1 MTKSKKDA
9 KKAATT
15 LLTLVVDRSGS
26 MEPIKD
32 DMEGG
37 IKTLIEEQAR
47 EEGAC
52 LVTLAQFDNEYE
64 VVADGVPAAEM
75 APYRLVPRGMTAL
88 LDAIGRTIATVHAR
102 IEGMDP
108 KDRPA
113 NVLFAVITDGME
125 NASCEWS
132 RLQVMDSVKARTAEG
147 WHFTFLGA
155 DQDAVQEGPG
165 LGVDADA
172 SLTFDKSA
180 RGTAAAMSS
189 VSEKYRRLRSGRAT
203 RIEYTEDER
212 RAASGD

>member
-1 MTKSKKDA
+1 MAD
-9 KKAATT
+9 
-15 LLTLVVDRSGS
+15 
-26 MEPIKD
+26 IKD

-64 VVADGVPAAEM
+64 VVADNVPAAEM
-75 APYRLVPRGMTAL
+75 APYRLVPRGTTAL
-88 LDAIGRTIATVHAR
+88 LDAIGRTIAMVHSR
-102 IEGMDP
+102 IASMSLQ
-108 KDRPA
+108 DRPT
-113 NVLFAVITDGME
+113 NVIFAVITDGME

-155 DQDAVQEGPG
+155 DQDAVQEGRG
-165 LGVDADA
+165 LGVVPGA

-180 RGTAAAMSS
+180 QGVTGAMTSASAA
-189 VSEKYRRLRSGRAT
+189 YRRLRSGEAQSL
-203 RIEYTEDER
+203 EYTEDER

>member
-1 MTKSKKDA
+1 M
-9 KKAATT
+9 
-15 LLTLVVDRSGS
+15 
-26 MEPIKD
+26 
-32 DMEGG
+32 
-37 IKTLIEEQAR
+37 
-47 EEGAC
+47 
-52 LVTLAQFDNEYE
+52 AQFDNEYE

-102 IEGMDP
+102 IESMDP

-125 NASCEWS
+125 NASCEWT

-165 LGVDADA
+165 LGVDADS
-172 SLTFDKSA
+172 SLTWEKSA
-180 RGTAAAMSS
+180 RGTAGAMRSM
-189 VSEKYRRLRSGRAT
+189 SESYRRLRSGEAT
-203 RIEYTEDER
+203 RIEYTEEER
-212 RAASGD
+212 KAASGD